1 MSFANLCGDS
11 VLADARLVALDGFV
25 IPFHRII
32 FRIAPQDRQLAGC
45 AFELYINSHY
55 QDAKTPIPLLFD
67 AQTVWRVLCFIYDGT
82 YQDEDKDLTFPKIEP
97 LDFPPSANA
106 SNDEPLEHQEVELI
120 RSLHNLHITSQ
131 SCRSEVLVK
140 ALNSVKV
147 FRVAFTWNLD
157 RLMVEAAHR
166 FGQFISGAFNQP
178 EFPQIIAPVF
188 NSVIDPHCMLYGH
201 LVQECFSHCQDL
213 VNNEKFITAL
223 EHNGKLAVH
232 LYEKLAALQASL
244 GYGNNADVSYVS
256 SVPQPAGTASAVDS
270 SAVTLLQSQLDE
282 ALDIATYK
290 QEQIDTLKQEIARL
304 EKTCAEVTA
313 SNSTKQERIN
323 ALELEAARLKE
334 SAPQKASI
342 GLEAQ
347 IQKLLAQKN
356 TKDAVIDNL
365 EHQLEEK
372 DRKIAELDRNLS
384 NTNGLNTT
392 LSKQINE
399 QRVGKPDNINF
410 LLERNEAVE
419 NARKLQARVT
429 EFEDKIKELE
439 GQMAA
444 HAQQSIVFETASAPQ
459 PPESNGIQHSRP
471 LQSAQ
476 PPQAIE
482 PRRVEGFGSMANS
495 VNAMNA
501 PSSVPPA
508 HPPSPLTTPS
518 LPAIP
523 ALASPAPLTGGA
535 LTFYQKMEMKK
546 RRAAAGI
553 YGGEADVDAPSG
565 MPVAPRR
572 ESIFSFPGN
581 DNRSPSPAASMTSTH
596 SRANGGPPGPHATL
610 GRRIVGP
617 HAQQNNGS
625 AHGPSPTTGDAG
637 QPRANGTTQH
647 VAPRTNGNA
656 AVPIVDP
663 ARAVPVARADA
674 PIAPTA
680 PAAMRT
686 AFVAPPVTAT
696 NGNGA
701 PDGRDEI
708 IRKLQRQVQ
717 YFQGQLNDRRNG
729 PGSTAQTRPAHGSS
743 NAGNDNRL
751 KKVLEALKDYCVDH
765 RACNDCGINFNAQFR
780 GIVEHI
786 EDDRLILKCG
796 KCDSEKCDL
805 FAVAENPRR
814 R

>member
-1 MSFANLCGDS
+1 
-11 VLADARLVALDGFV
+11 
-25 IPFHRII
+25 
-32 FRIAPQDRQLAGC
+32 
-45 AFELYINSHY
+45 
-55 QDAKTPIPLLFD
+55 
-67 AQTVWRVLCFIYDGT
+67 
-82 YQDEDKDLTFPKIEP
+82 
-97 LDFPPSANA
+97 
-106 SNDEPLEHQEVELI
+106 
-120 RSLHNLHITSQ
+120 
-131 SCRSEVLVK
+131 
-140 ALNSVKV
+140 
-147 FRVAFTWNLD
+147 
-157 RLMVEAAHR
+157 
-166 FGQFISGAFNQP
+166 
-178 EFPQIIAPVF
+178 
-188 NSVIDPHCMLYGH
+188 
-201 LVQECFSHCQDL
+201 
-213 VNNEKFITAL
+213 
-223 EHNGKLAVH
+223 
-232 LYEKLAALQASL
+232 
-244 GYGNNADVSYVS
+244 
-256 SVPQPAGTASAVDS
+256 
-270 SAVTLLQSQLDE
+270 
-282 ALDIATYK
+282 
-290 QEQIDTLKQEIARL
+290 
-304 EKTCAEVTA
+304 
-313 SNSTKQERIN
+313 
-323 ALELEAARLKE
+323 
-334 SAPQKASI
+334 
-342 GLEAQ
+342 
-347 IQKLLAQKN
+347 
-356 TKDAVIDNL
+356 
-365 EHQLEEK
+365 
-372 DRKIAELDRNLS
+372 
-384 NTNGLNTT
+384 
-392 LSKQINE
+392 
-399 QRVGKPDNINF
+399 
-410 LLERNEAVE
+410 
-419 NARKLQARVT
+419 
-429 EFEDKIKELE
+429 
-439 GQMAA
+439 
-444 HAQQSIVFETASAPQ
+444 
-459 PPESNGIQHSRP
+459 
-471 LQSAQ
+471 
-476 PPQAIE
+476 
-482 PRRVEGFGSMANS
+482 
-495 VNAMNA
+495 
-501 PSSVPPA
+501 
-508 HPPSPLTTPS
+508 LTTPS

-814 R
+814 RIVHFRGCQRDGTFAQGGEGCLSSSYNYYQSWFRIGLRDDLVVRILKVSTWVVHGAGAIKSATSMSRLKESDLEEIFLALSARDRHDDVNHVTTLGTRLCRFYVHHLLCTYDYYDGDYGEEEDPEGKTDAQVGTAVFSLVRKLGKWASGT